1 VTTHHG
7 IFHEAMNTSVAIR
20 ILQDVILLTID
31 IYGNFSDMQNIR
43 VLGITIP
50 SDTFKTIRYKN

>member
-1 VTTHHG
+1 
-7 IFHEAMNTSVAIR
+7 MNTSVAIR

-50 SDTFKTIRYKN
+50 SDTFKTIRYKI